1 MPGHIRQDGGPSY
14 FAWMERQL
22 LSTLFQEQIRQM
34 SKEKGQIQSGVC
46 YIQTKE
52 EDWKLQRKHSGTLI
66 ENKLYK
72 L

>member
-1 MPGHIRQDGGPSY
+1 
-14 FAWMERQL
+14 
-22 LSTLFQEQIRQM
+22 M

-52 EDWKLQRKHSGTLI
+52 EDWKLQRKYSGTLI